1 MKDVLIAWIAGSG
14 KGTQARELKKNLW
27 KNIQYFEP
35 GSVFRAFGSNDNIIG
50 NYTKQ
55 YTSTW
60 RLLPDA
66 FFKNVIW
73 LVFTCLEEWNRL
85 LVDGFPRMYS
95 QKKMFDD
102 IVATQ
107 NREFVV
113 FNLELSDELA
123 KQRLLNRKMCPVCS
137 TTYSDI
143 LTPWITN
150 CTEDWKE
157 LVVRSDDQSQDAIAQ
172 RFAAYYSDIKRVV
185 DEYRQEGKVVDID
198 GTLPI
203 EDITKIMIDYLEL
216 TDAT

>member
-1 MKDVLIAWIAGSG
+1 MKDILIAWIAGSG
-14 KGTQARELKKNLW
+14 KGTQARELKKYIW
-27 KNIQYFEP
+27 TKMQYFEP

-95 QKKMFDD
+95 QKKMLDD
-102 IVATQ
+102 IVAAQ
-107 NREFVV
+107 GREFVV
-113 FNLELSDELA
+113 FNLQLSDELA
-123 KQRLLNRKMCPVCS
+123 KQRLLNRKMCPVCG
-137 TTYSDI
+137 TTYSEL
-143 LTPWITN
+143 LTPWITH
-150 CTEDWKE
+150 CTEDWNG
-157 LVVRSDDQSQDAIAQ
+157 LIVRNDDQSHDAIAE
-172 RFAAYYSDIKRVV
+172 RFAAYYSDIKRVI
-185 DEYRQEGKVVDID
+185 DEYREEGKVVDID
-198 GTLPI
+198 GTLAI
-203 EDITKIMIDYLEL
+203 EDITKIMIDYLEV